1 MKGNK
6 MAELKERPTVNR
18 YDMHEF
24 LRDIGS
30 IIRQVHAYNATAEH
44 PINSIIGISR
54 GGLIPA
60 VYLSHYLNLP
70 MRVVEYST
78 RDGMVGETSHAW
90 LSTVRNALV
99 VDDIAD
105 SGRTLN
111 YIQDVNPFLP
121 TAVLI
126 QKELSDHMAT
136 FHGKYESGVSWVQ
149 FPWELAP

>member
-1 MKGNK
+1 
-6 MAELKERPTVNR
+6 L
-18 YDMHEF
+18 
-24 LRDIGS
+24 
-30 IIRQVHAYNATAEH
+30 
-44 PINSIIGISR
+44 
-54 GGLIPA
+54 
-60 VYLSHYLNLP
+60 LNLP

-90 LSTVRNALV
+90 LGTVRNALV

-111 YIQDVNPFLP
+111 YIQDINPHLP

-136 FHGKYESGVSWVQ
+136 FHGKYESGLAWIV
-149 FPWELAP
+149 FPWEIPPQ